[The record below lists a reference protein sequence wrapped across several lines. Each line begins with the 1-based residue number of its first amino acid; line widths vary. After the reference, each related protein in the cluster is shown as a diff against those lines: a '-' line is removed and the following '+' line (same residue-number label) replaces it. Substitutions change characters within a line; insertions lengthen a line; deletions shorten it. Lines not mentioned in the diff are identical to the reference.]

1 MDQGEV
7 SEVWVFISTNLE
19 WDCGSL
25 SFSACTTTQDW
36 LRKSYIYIEKPR
48 KALKWY
54 IYYKEMVPQEQPNST
69 HCILRRINSNS
80 FEFLFNPDPSQVNCF
95 DIN

>member
-7 SEVWVFISTNLE
+7 SEVRVFISTNLE

-36 LRKSYIYIEKPR
+36 LRKNYIYIEKLR
-48 KALKWY
+48 KALKCY
-54 IYYKEMVPQEQPNST
+54 IHSIEIVLHRVTKLKTTYLKKRM
-69 HCILRRINSNS
+69 
-80 FEFLFNPDPSQVNCF
+80 
-95 DIN
+95 

>member
-36 LRKSYIYIEKPR
+36 LRKNYIYIEKPR
-48 KALKWY
+48 KALRCY
-54 IYYKEMVPQEQPNST
+54 IQPKEIVPERVT
-69 HCILRRINSNS
+69 KHTV
-80 FEFLFNPDPSQVNCF
+80 F
-95 DIN
+95 